1 VLVTAYRSAAY
12 RTPVRDTPSTREG
25 RFHNGTSPPT
35 QYFCLHPLG
44 PSSEEIRWD
53 AGLTRA
59 EELRD
64 LKFRIWTVRV
74 VVPDDILTLD
84 YDNCDAHADVSPEE
98 LVGEDYGPTQASAD
112 RLRGRHVEAFICPS
126 AAFPGTQSLVILA
139 ERVAISYL
147 DTPVDVWEVSAS
159 MATSRGAPPT
169 SLFPLVRRKGEPHAE
184 LDAFL
189 RGNPFKFQEPSWI
202 AEAP

>member
-25 RFHNGTSPPT
+25 RFHNRTSPPT
-35 QYFCLHPLG
+35 QYFSLHPLG
-44 PSSEEIRWD
+44 PSAEEIRWD

-64 LKFRIWTVRV
+64 LKLRIWAIRV
-74 VVPDDILTLD
+74 LVPDDILTLD
-84 YDNCDAHADVSPEE
+84 YDNCDADAGVSPEE

-112 RLRGRHVEAFICPS
+112 RFRGRGRETFICPS
-126 AAFPGTQSLVILA
+126 AALPGTQSLVILA
-139 ERVAISYL
+139 ERVAIRYL
-147 DTPVDVWEVSAS
+147 DTPTDEWEVSAS
-159 MATSRGAPPT
+159 MATSRGAPPA
-169 SLFPLVRRKGEPHAE
+169 SLFPRVRRQGEPHPE

-189 RGNPFKFQEPSWI
+189 RGNTFQFQEPSWVS
-202 AEAP
+202 EAP